1 MLAKMSFKSRAGTE
15 VIDWQ
20 SNPHLLISGR
30 TGSQK
35 STAIE
40 NIMLHCMSP
49 KSVVND
55 GNDLGMSSK
64 IYLIDGKGSDLSTLK
79 EDIPVAITPN
89 EAARMLRILCANM
102 SKRYEHY
109 SGDFGKTAA
118 DYVDD
123 HGRHV
128 RQVVIVIDELAVLL
142 NESKTRSE
150 IQKYLFELLIAARQ
164 ASIYVAAFQPQ
175 NE

>member
-64 IYLIDGKGSDLSTLK
+64 IYLPLRRIFLLPLLQMKQQECFEFYVPICLNGMNIILVILAKQLQT
-79 EDIPVAITPN
+79 
-89 EAARMLRILCANM
+89 MLMIMGVMLD
-102 SKRYEHY
+102 K
-109 SGDFGKTAA
+109 
-118 DYVDD
+118 
-123 HGRHV
+123 
-128 RQVVIVIDELAVLL
+128 L
-142 NESKTRSE
+142 
-150 IQKYLFELLIAARQ
+150 
-164 ASIYVAAFQPQ
+164 
-175 NE
+175 